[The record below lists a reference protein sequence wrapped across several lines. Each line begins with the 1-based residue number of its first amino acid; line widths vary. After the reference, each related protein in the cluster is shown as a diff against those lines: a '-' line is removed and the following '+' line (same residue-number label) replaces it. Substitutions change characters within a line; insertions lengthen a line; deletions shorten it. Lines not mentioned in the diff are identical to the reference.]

1 MSARLLEEGDRLLVG
16 LGGEGQEGLL
26 EVAVLG
32 AELVQLDF
40 LSEGKAA
47 DFGGGQAGDPQLVGS
62 GVLDP
67 RSVQAGAGECGQ
79 EPVGVWG
86 ADRHPGLPVG
96 ELSQGAL
103 ADQAAVVDNHHLV
116 DELLDLGE
124 DVAGD
129 QHGPTLVN
137 Q

>member
-1 MSARLLEEGDRLLVG
+1 MLSWCSSTS
-16 LGGEGQEGLL
+16 LGERQ
-26 EVAVLG
+26 
-32 AELVQLDF
+32 
-40 LSEGKAA
+40 AA
-47 DFGGGQAGDPQLVGS
+47 DLGGGQAGDPQLVGS

-86 ADRHPGLPVG
+86 PDRHPGLPVG

-103 ADQAAVVDNHHLV
+103 ADQAAAVEDHHVVDQ
-116 DELLDLGE
+116 LLDLGE

-129 QHGPTLVN
+129 QHGPALVG